1 MHRIDYNS
9 ISPQKIRLYLSS
21 RGWEKLRSETKFDIY
36 KHPSY
41 DNLMV
46 VPNDKNYDDYA
57 KRVGELVNDLALLYD
72 ENKDVIFAGMTI
84 SIATDIIEYHYEPQ
98 SGEIGLI
105 PIQDL
110 IKILEAGQKINLYG
124 LRDAVDYK
132 PYYPNSKW
140 SGKTDLNDVRV
151 GPTIPGSYIV
161 QFIYP
166 GLESK
171 NHLQETIEG
180 GIKMDNP
187 NLRILCDKIE
197 KSITE
202 IIDVAERNKTDLD
215 PELCISYNFVSS
227 IMDLKFDNADVS
239 VHRFKTINTDCPSK
253 SLDLSRPLFRNI
265 SKIEENMRPPSMN
278 KQYTVIGR
286 LIQLND
292 TREQTNDGPVTM
304 KIKYMDPEDDKILT
318 ASFEVDGTEA
328 DIAYDAAKKRENVS
342 ITGKIVGT
350 PRIKRIEDITDFR
363 VVK

>member
-1 MHRIDYNS
+1 
-9 ISPQKIRLYLSS
+9 
-21 RGWEKLRSETKFDIY
+21 
-36 KHPSY
+36 
-41 DNLMV
+41 
-46 VPNDKNYDDYA
+46 
-57 KRVGELVNDLALLYD
+57 
-72 ENKDVIFAGMTI
+72 
-84 SIATDIIEYHYEPQ
+84 
-98 SGEIGLI
+98 
-105 PIQDL
+105 
-110 IKILEAGQKINLYG
+110 
-124 LRDAVDYK
+124 
-132 PYYPNSKW
+132 
-140 SGKTDLNDVRV
+140 
-151 GPTIPGSYIV
+151 
-161 QFIYP
+161 
-166 GLESK
+166 
-171 NHLQETIEG
+171 
-180 GIKMDNP
+180 MDNP